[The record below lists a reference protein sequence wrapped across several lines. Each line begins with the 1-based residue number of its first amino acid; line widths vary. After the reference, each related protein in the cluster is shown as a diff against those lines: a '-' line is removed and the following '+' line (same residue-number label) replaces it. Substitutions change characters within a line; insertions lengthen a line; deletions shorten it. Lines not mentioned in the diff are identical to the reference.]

1 MARARRSNAVLAAFA
16 APSLPLA
23 ALGLPLVVYLPNY
36 YSETLGLSVGMVGAA
51 FLFIRLFDIAFDP
64 FFGTVLDRTGWR
76 VGRFKP
82 WMAIGA
88 PIVVAASAML
98 FMAHA
103 GVGQLYLWAGLGIV
117 YGAFSICVLSHSAWA
132 STLSADYHQRSRVY
146 AFWQTGNVVGMIL
159 VIMLPVVLS
168 AMFKD
173 PGQLAGL
180 LAPDMVSK
188 LGVEQAAYAARVR
201 AMGWFIV
208 ILLPLTTLLAV
219 LAVDEP
225 RITVDANEKRAT
237 PADYLRMLKLPT
249 VLRILT
255 ADLLMALGPGIAG
268 SLFFFFFERVK
279 GFEKTEAEM
288 LLMVYFCAAVLG
300 APVWVWLSKRFGK
313 HGVLMAS
320 SLLYAAVQLG
330 VFILPNGNFLAAVP
344 FIIFA
349 GLPYSAA
356 PFLLRAMLADV
367 SDEERL
373 RTGVDRTGLL
383 YAILVGTVKIG
394 SALAVTTFIILGWLG
409 FNAHDPAQ
417 STQAGMTG
425 LMVFYAVA
433 PGLMGVLAALTMMNY
448 PLTEAR
454 HAEIRAQLDDRQPV
468 LPPVPGDI
476 AVLQPNVAQN
486 PAE

>member
-1 MARARRSNAVLAAFA
+1 MAGVRRSNAILAAFA

-51 FLFIRLFDIAFDP
+51 FLFVRLFDIAFDP

-76 VGRFKP
+76 MGRFKP
-82 WMAIGA
+82 WMAIGT
-88 PIVVAASAML
+88 PIVAAASAML
-98 FMAHA
+98 FMAQA
-103 GVGQLYLWAGLGIV
+103 GVGPFYLWASLAVV
-117 YGAFSICVLSHSAWA
+117 YGGYSICVLAHSAWA
-132 STLSADYHQRSRVY
+132 STLSADYNQRSRVY
-146 AFWQTGNVVGMIL
+146 AFWQTGNVIGMIL

-168 AMFKD
+168 AIFSD
-173 PGQLAGL
+173 EGRLAAIF
-180 LAPDMVSK
+180 APDMIGK

-208 ILLPLTTLLAV
+208 ILLPLTALLAIRFV
-219 LAVDEP
+219 NEP
-225 RITVDANEKRAT
+225 RIVINATEKRAT
-237 PADYLRMLKLPT
+237 PGDYLRMLRRPT

-255 ADLLMALGPGIAG
+255 ADLLMAMGPGIAG

-279 GFEKTEAEM
+279 GFGKAESEV
-288 LLMVYFCAAVLG
+288 LLMVYFCAAVVG
-300 APVWVWLSKRFGK
+300 APVWVWLSRRFGK
-313 HGVLMAS
+313 HQMLIAS
-320 SLLYAAVQLG
+320 SLLYAFVQVC
-330 VFILPNGNFLAAVP
+330 VFMLPSGNFWAAVP
-344 FIIFA
+344 FLILA

-394 SALAVTTFIILGWLG
+394 SALAVTTFIVLGWLG

-417 STQAGMTG
+417 STEAGMTG
-425 LMVFYAVA
+425 LLVLYAAA
-433 PGLMGVLAALTMMNY
+433 PALMGVLAALVMMKY
-448 PLTEAR
+448 PLTQAR
-454 HAEIRAQLDDRQPV
+454 HAEIRAQLDGLEPA
-468 LPPVPGDI
+468 PPPTPEDI

-486 PAE
+486 LAE